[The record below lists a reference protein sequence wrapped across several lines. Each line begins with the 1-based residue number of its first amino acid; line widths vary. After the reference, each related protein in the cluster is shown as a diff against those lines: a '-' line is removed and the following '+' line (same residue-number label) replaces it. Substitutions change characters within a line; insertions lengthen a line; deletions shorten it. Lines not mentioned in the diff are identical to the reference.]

1 MIKFVA
7 LNIAVSRDGFMAG
20 LNQTETA
27 PFGDNGEQLLSSWAW
42 KTRAIREWSGLTGGT
57 TGLEDDRWRRVLF
70 GTGATIMGRNMF
82 GPIRGPWLN
91 NDWKGW
97 WGENPGYKNPVFV
110 LTHYP
115 REPIDMGNGTVFNFV
130 TGGIQQAYQMALDVA
145 GDKNVAVVG
154 GVQTIQQ
161 FLEVGLLDELH
172 LVEVPIN
179 LHVGELLFS
188 NPALQLNDYQLIET
202 LTSDFVT
209 HKTYLRKID

>member
-1 MIKFVA
+1 
-7 LNIAVSRDGFMAG
+7 
-20 LNQTETA
+20 
-27 PFGDNGEQLLSSWAW
+27 
-42 KTRAIREWSGLTGGT
+42 
-57 TGLEDDRWRRVLF
+57 
-70 GTGATIMGRNMF
+70 
-82 GPIRGPWLN
+82 
-91 NDWKGW
+91 
-97 WGENPGYKNPVFV
+97 
-110 LTHYP
+110 
-115 REPIDMGNGTVFNFV
+115 MGNGTVFNFV

-161 FLEVGLLDELH
+161 FLEAGLLDELH